1 MFLWCRGRPGRQGL
15 KNLGCYGKA
24 CTVSGN
30 PALSSAGCLVVVSA
44 RDIAFM
50 LGYAP
55 DSNPLRRILADP
67 TFPHSLSLVEG
78 GSRKYLRKEVE
89 AWVQQKFADDRD
101 TILRAHRA
109 A

>member
-1 MFLWCRGRPGRQGL
+1 MMVSQPLDL
-15 KNLGCYGKA
+15 K
-24 CTVSGN
+24 
-30 PALSSAGCLVVVSA
+30 ALAKFVADEIYRKDSLVVSA

-67 TFPHSLSLVEG
+67 TFPHSLSLVDG